1 MNTPPRF
8 RVAFYIAMVVAVL
21 VSIILQ
27 NRIAYHAGD
36 LFFGHPDEIA
46 FFVRQILPLTW
57 SVLPLLLVLG
67 FIFYR
72 RMGYLETAVGRL
84 ARGEALTDEE
94 RHRAQKD
101 LLAIPT
107 WVALANFSSFAVG
120 MILQIVGDPTRALS
134 SLGIFELLNQA
145 AAAGVTVFFLVGLF
159 ELWLA
164 GPRSLLHLTEVDA
177 RLGKRSP
184 RHRNTTRLVL
194 VLAAWASLSALSLG
208 VRLSEI
214 QSAHE
219 QALVQVVNGE
229 AKDQVAK
236 EFFERF
242 RQIFPGAGIEQKDDL
257 TAIHLDPN
265 TIGGYYL
272 PPFFFLLGLAALF
285 WWVGTRNEAKQLILL
300 RDRLGEAL
308 GGGNLDKKLEVV
320 RYDEVG
326 ELASSINRLTER
338 QSERIARLTAA
349 AHAVEAAIRPL
360 AEATAEATRAAE
372 AIVASSNRIDGQAR
386 NELGTVGA
394 AETSLTEALAS
405 FAAIARSVEAQA
417 GYVAEASSAMTEMA
431 SSIASVTKTTDDAR
445 DLTHRLLSSS
455 QAGSQSLVASVE
467 AIRAIEAASQEVNA
481 LTAAIAKISA
491 QTNLLAM
498 NAAIE
503 AAHAGET
510 GAGFAVVAEEVRN
523 LAVSSAES
531 NKKIKQKTA
540 QMLALVENGVRLTTE
555 VGEAFERINT
565 DVAATATLV
574 SEINAAMQEQNVG
587 TDQILK
593 STSALVDSSHV
604 IQGAAE
610 AQKTQNDRLKD
621 SVARITASFQAI
633 HSTAEDAARDGDRI
647 RLSVSRLEE
656 VSTEGRKV
664 VDELSALAQQK

>member
-1 MNTPPRF
+1 
-8 RVAFYIAMVVAVL
+8 MVSVVL
-21 VSIILQ
+21 LSLIVQS
-27 NRIAYHAGD
+27 RIAYHAGD
-36 LFFGHPDEIA
+36 LFFGHPDEVA
-46 FFVRQILPLTW
+46 FLVHQVVPLTW
-57 SVLPLLLVLG
+57 TVLPLLLVLG

-72 RMGYLETAVGRL
+72 RMGYLETSVGRL
-84 ARGEALTDEE
+84 AQGEALTEDE
-94 RHRAQKD
+94 RRRAQRD
-101 LLAIPT
+101 LLAVPR
-107 WVALANFSSFAVG
+107 WVAIANFTSFAVG
-120 MILQIVGDPTRALS
+120 LGIQILGDPGRSLS
-134 SLGIFELLNQA
+134 ALGILDLLNQA
-145 AAAGVTVFFLVGLF
+145 ATAAVSVFFLVGLYD
-159 ELWLA
+159 LWLA
-164 GPRSLLHLTEVDA
+164 VPRSLLHLTEVDA
-177 RLGKRSP
+177 RLGRP
-184 RHRNTTRLVL
+184 TVRHRSTTVLVL
-194 VLAAWASLSALSLG
+194 VLAAWGTLTALSLG
-208 VRLSEI
+208 VRLSEV
-214 QSAHE
+214 QNAHAE
-219 QALVQVVNGE
+219 ALVRVVNGE

-236 EFFERF
+236 EFFDRS
-242 RQIFPGAGIEQKDDL
+242 RRLFPGAGIDQKDDL

-265 TIGGYYL
+265 TLGGYFL
-272 PPFFFLLGLAALF
+272 PPFFLVFGLAALF
-285 WWVGTRNEAKQLILL
+285 WWIGTRNSAKQLVLL
-300 RDRLGEAL
+300 RNRMNEAL
-308 GGGNLDKKLEVV
+308 EGGNLERKLEVV

-372 AIVASSNRIDGQAR
+372 AIVTSSNRIDGQAR

-394 AETSLTEALAS
+394 AEASLTEALAS

-455 QAGSQSLVASVE
+455 QAGSQSLVASVA

-540 QMLALVENGVRLTTE
+540 EMLALVENGVRLTTE

-565 DVAATATLV
+565 DVGATATLV

-610 AQKTQNDRLKD
+610 AQKTQNDKLKA

-633 HSTAEDAARDGDRI
+633 HSTAEEAARDGDRI
-647 RLSVSRLEE
+647 RVSVSRLEE